1 MQKAHFD
8 QLLNT
13 ILDSHEGTAD
23 LFFIVGRPFQVEAFG
38 KLKPV
43 EVKPSVKTL
52 TPFQVERI
60 VNRLIGHDARLVRD
74 LVETGSCDSSYA
86 VPGRCRLR
94 VNIFRQR
101 GNYGIV
107 MRILATK
114 IPTVEALNLPTIF
127 GRMTAEKTGLILVTG
142 ATGSGKTTTLA
153 ALLNEFNEKLP
164 GHIVTLEDPIEFVH
178 PHKTSTFCQR
188 ELGNDFNTFAT
199 GLRAALREAPKVIF
213 VGELRDR
220 ETTEIAITAAE
231 TGHLVVSTL
240 HTINAGQSIN
250 RILGMFE
257 QAEQTQMRQRLAET
271 LRYIV
276 AQRLAP
282 KIGGGRQLVMEI
294 MGSNLR
300 TRETVLLGESDER
313 SFYDITAASATYGWQ
328 TFDQSI
334 LASFKAGLID
344 EETALAYAS
353 RKPIVMRGV
362 DAHKHTLGEGKD
374 ENSGLRMAGIHPE
387 PVAPPLSGI
396 AASPPMPAPGTLQ
409 MTKPGR

>member
-1 MQKAHFD
+1 M
-8 QLLNT
+8 
-13 ILDSHEGTAD
+13 
-23 LFFIVGRPFQVEAFG
+23 
-38 KLKPV
+38 
-43 EVKPSVKTL
+43 
-52 TPFQVERI
+52 
-60 VNRLIGHDARLVRD
+60 
-74 LVETGSCDSSYA
+74 
-86 VPGRCRLR
+86 R

-114 IPTVEALNLPTIF
+114 IPTLAALNLPPVF
-127 GRMTAEKTGLILVTG
+127 QRMTLEKTGLILVTG

-153 ALLNEFNEKLP
+153 ALLNDFNEKLH

-178 PHKTSTFCQR
+178 PHKSATFSQR
-188 ELGNDFNTFAT
+188 ELGTDFNLFAN

-271 LRYIV
+271 LRYVV

-282 KIGGGRQLVMEI
+282 KLEGGRQLLMEV

-300 TRETVLLGESDER
+300 TRETIIMGESDER
-313 SFYDITAASATYGWQ
+313 SFYDITAMAASSGWQ

-334 LASFKAGLID
+334 MAAYKAGSID

-353 RKPIVMRGV
+353 RKPIVMRNV
-362 DAHKHTLGEGKD
+362 DAHKHSLNQNKVD
-374 ENSGLRMAGIHPE
+374 SGLRMAGSPE
-387 PVAPPLSGI
+387 PAPVLQ
-396 AASPPMPAPGTLQ
+396 PA
-409 MTKPGR
+409 

>member
-8 QLLNT
+8 HLLNT

-43 EVKPSVKTL
+43 EVDPPVKNL

-60 VNRLIGHDARLVRD
+60 VNRLIGHDARLVKD
-74 LVETGSCDSSYA
+74 LIETGSCDSSYA
-86 VPGRCRLR
+86 VAGRCRLR

-114 IPTVEALNLPTIF
+114 IPTIGALNLPPIF
-127 GRMTAEKTGLILVTG
+127 DKMTAEKTGLILVTG

-220 ETTEIAITAAE
+220 ETTEIAVTAAE

-282 KIGGGRQLVMEI
+282 KTGGGRQLVMEI

-300 TRETVLLGESDER
+300 TREVVLLGESDER

-334 LASFKAGLID
+334 MTSFKAGLID

-353 RKPIVMRGV
+353 RKPVVMRGV
-362 DAHKHTLGEGKD
+362 DAHKHSMGEGKD
-374 ENSGLRMAGIHPE
+374 ENSGLRMAKLNPE
-387 PVAPPLSGI
+387 AAAPPAMSKAAPPLPS
-396 AASPPMPAPGTLQ
+396 LQ
-409 MTKPGR
+409 MAK

>member
-1 MQKAHFD
+1 MLKAHFD
-8 QLLNT
+8 HLLNV
-13 ILDSHEGTAD
+13 ILDSHEGIAD
-23 LFFIVGRPFQVEAFG
+23 LFFVVGRPFQVEAHG

-43 EVKPSVKTL
+43 QVDPPIPVL
-52 TPFQVERI
+52 TPFHVERI
-60 VNRLIGHDARLVRD
+60 VNVLVGHDARLVHD
-74 LVETGSCDSSYA
+74 LIHTGSCDSSYT
-86 VPGRCRLR
+86 VGNRCRLR

-101 GNYGIV
+101 GSYGIV

-114 IPTVEALNLPTIF
+114 IPTVAALNLPPIF
-127 GRMTAEKTGLILVTG
+127 EKMTQEKTGLILVTG

-153 ALLNEFNEKLP
+153 AVLNEFNEKLP

-188 ELGNDFNTFAT
+188 ELGNDFSTFAV

-250 RILGMFE
+250 RILGMFD
-257 QAEQTQMRQRLAET
+257 QAEQGQMRQRLAET

-300 TRETVLLGESDER
+300 TREAILLGEAEER
-313 SFYDITAASATYGWQ
+313 NFYDITAASATYGWQ

-334 LASFKAGLID
+334 LASFKAGLIE
-344 EETALAYAS
+344 EETAMAYAS
-353 RKPIVMRGV
+353 RKPVISRGV
-362 DAHKHTLGEGKD
+362 DQHKHALNQRQEA
-374 ENSGLRMAGIHPE
+374 SGLRMAHTTE
-387 PVAPPLSGI
+387 LAPPPPPLP
-396 AASPPMPAPGTLQ
+396 AAVTAPAAAKPMPSLQ
-409 MTKPGR
+409 MAK

>member
-1 MQKAHFD
+1 MLKAQLD
-8 QLLNT
+8 QLLNF
-13 ILDSHEGTAD
+13 ILDSHEGIAD
-23 LFFIVGRPFQVEAFG
+23 LFFIVGRPFQVEAHG
-38 KLKPV
+38 KLKPAKV
-43 EVKPSVKTL
+43 DPPIEVL
-52 TPFQVERI
+52 TPFHVERI
-60 VNRLIGHDARLVRD
+60 VHRLVGHDARLVTD
-74 LVETGSCDSSYA
+74 LLTTGSCDCSYS
-86 VPGRCRLR
+86 VTGRCRLR

-114 IPTVEALNLPTIF
+114 IPTLDALNLPPIF
-127 GRMTAEKTGLILVTG
+127 QKMVAEKNGLILVTG

-153 ALLNEFNEKLP
+153 ALLNEFNEKLQS
-164 GHIVTLEDPIEFVH
+164 HVVTLEDPIEFMH
-178 PHKTSTFCQR
+178 PHKLATFSQR
-188 ELGNDFNTFAT
+188 ELGTDFNLFSN

-220 ETTEIAITAAE
+220 ETTEIAISAAE

-257 QAEQTQMRQRLAET
+257 QAEQQQMRQRLAET
-271 LRYIV
+271 LRFVV

-282 KIGGGRQLVMEI
+282 KVEGGRALIMEI

-300 TRETVLLGESDER
+300 TRETILLGESDER
-313 SFYDITAASATYGWQ
+313 SFYDITAAATTYGWQ

-334 LASFKAGLID
+334 MNSYKAGLID

-353 RKPIVMRGV
+353 RKPVVMRNI
-362 DAHKHTLGEGKD
+362 DSHKHSI
-374 ENSGLRMAGIHPE
+374 NQNRQASGLRMAGMPE
-387 PVAPPLSGI
+387 PEAAPV
-396 AASPPMPAPGTLQ
+396 LQ
-409 MTKPGR
+409 TV

>member
-1 MQKAHFD
+1 MLKAHLD
-8 QLLNT
+8 QLLNV

-23 LFFIVGRPFQVEAFG
+23 LFFIVGRPFQVEAHG
-38 KLKPV
+38 KLKAVAVDPPI
-43 EVKPSVKTL
+43 EKL
-52 TPFQVERI
+52 TPFHVERI
-60 VNRLIGHDARLVRD
+60 VSRLIGHSPRLIQD
-74 LVETGSCDSSYA
+74 LLATGSCDCSYS
-86 VPGRCRLR
+86 VGNRCRLR

-101 GNYGIV
+101 GNYAIV

-114 IPTVEALNLPTIF
+114 IPTLAALNLPPIF
-127 GRMTAEKTGLILVTG
+127 QQMITEKNGLILVTG

-153 ALLNEFNEKLP
+153 GLLNEFNERLP
-164 GHIVTLEDPIEFVH
+164 SHIVTLEDPIEFVH
-178 PHKTSTFCQR
+178 PHKQATFSQR
-188 ELGNDFNTFAT
+188 ELGTDFNSFAN

-257 QAEQTQMRQRLAET
+257 QSEQAQMRQRLAET
-271 LRYIV
+271 LRYVV

-282 KIGGGRQLVMEI
+282 KIEGGRQLLMEI
-294 MGSNLR
+294 MGSSMR
-300 TRETVLLGESDER
+300 TREAILMGESEER
-313 SFYDITAASATYGWQ
+313 SFYDITAASVPSGWQ

-334 LASFKAGLID
+334 MAAYKAGAIA

-353 RKPIVMRGV
+353 RKAQVLRGI
-362 DAHKHTLGEGKD
+362 DTHKHTLSQGRVE
-374 ENSGLRMAGIHPE
+374 SGLRMAPATTGM
-387 PVAPPLSGI
+387 PV
-396 AASPPMPAPGTLQ
+396 LQ
-409 MTKPGR
+409 TA

>member
-8 QLLNT
+8 YLLT
-13 ILDSHEGTAD
+13 TMLDSHEGIAD

-43 EVKPSVKTL
+43 AVDPPVDIL
-52 TPFQVERI
+52 TAYHVERI
-60 VNRLIGHDARLVRD
+60 VNRLIGHDVRLVRD
-74 LVETGSCDSSYA
+74 LVETGSCDTSYA
-86 VPGRCRLR
+86 VGNRCRLR

-114 IPTVEALNLPTIF
+114 IPTLDALNLPPVF
-127 GRMTAEKTGLILVTG
+127 GKMTKEKTGLILVTG

-153 ALLNEFNEKLP
+153 ALLNEFNEQLP

-178 PHKTSTFCQR
+178 PHKLSTFCQR

-300 TRETVLLGESDER
+300 TREAVLLGEDEQR
-313 SFYDITAASATYGWQ
+313 SFYDITAASQTYGWQ

-334 LASFKAGLID
+334 MASFKAGMID
-344 EETALAYAS
+344 EETAMAYAS

-362 DAHKHTLGEGKD
+362 DAHKHAMGEGKA
-374 ENSGLRMAGIHPE
+374 ENSGLRMASEIAE
-387 PVAPPLSGI
+387 SAVAPPPI
-396 AASPPMPAPGTLQ
+396 PRAAPTTPAPPLGSLQ
-409 MTKPGR
+409 LAK

>member
-13 ILDSHEGTAD
+13 ILDSHEGIAD
-23 LFFIVGRPFQVEAFG
+23 LFFVVGRPFQVEAHG

-43 EVKPSVKTL
+43 AVTPSVPVL
-52 TPFQVERI
+52 TPFHVERI
-60 VNRLIGHDARLVRD
+60 VNRLVGHDPRLVND
-74 LVETGSCDSSYA
+74 LLNTGSCDSSYT
-86 VPGRCRLR
+86 VGNRCRLR

-114 IPTVEALNLPTIF
+114 IPTIDALGLPTVF
-127 GRMTAEKTGLILVTG
+127 GKMTNEKTGLILVTG

-188 ELGNDFNTFAT
+188 ELGNDFSTFAV

-220 ETTEIAITAAE
+220 DTTEIAITAAE

-282 KIGGGRQLVMEI
+282 KIGGGRQLLMEI

-300 TRETVLLGESDER
+300 TREAILLGENEER
-313 SFYDITAASATYGWQ
+313 NFYDITAASATYGWQ

-334 LASFKAGLID
+334 LAAFKADAIE
-344 EETALAYAS
+344 EETAIAYAS
-353 RKPIVMRGV
+353 RKPVISRGV
-362 DAHKHTLGEGKD
+362 DQHKHALNQKQEF
-374 ENSGLRMAGIHPE
+374 SGLRMSSPTPAETP
-387 PVAPPLSGI
+387 
-396 AASPPMPAPGTLQ
+396 PPMPAVPAAPMPSLS
-409 MTKPGR
+409 MAK

>member
-1 MQKAHFD
+1 MLKAHLD
-8 QLLNT
+8 HLLNS
-13 ILDSHEGTAD
+13 ILDSHEGIAD
-23 LFFIVGRPFQVEAFG
+23 LFFVVGRPFQVEAFG
-38 KLKPV
+38 KLRPV
-43 EVKPSVKTL
+43 TVNPPVANL
-52 TPFQVERI
+52 TPFQAERI
-60 VNRLIGHDARLVRD
+60 VNRLVGHDPRLVRD
-74 LVETGSCDSSYA
+74 LIKTGSCDSSYA
-86 VPGRCRLR
+86 VGNRCRLR

-114 IPTVEALNLPTIF
+114 IPTLEALALPPVF
-127 GRMTAEKTGLILVTG
+127 QKMTGEKTGLVLVTG

-188 ELGNDFNTFAT
+188 ELGSDFNTFAS

-220 ETTEIAITAAE
+220 ETTEIAISAAE

-250 RILGMFE
+250 RILGLFD
-257 QAEQTQMRQRLAET
+257 QAEQGQMRQRLAET
-271 LRYIV
+271 MRYIV

-282 KIGGGRQLVMEI
+282 KIGGGRQLLMEI

-300 TRETVLLGESDER
+300 TRETILLGESEER

-334 LASFKAGLID
+334 LAAFKAGGID
-344 EETALAYAS
+344 EETATAYAS
-353 RKPIVMRGV
+353 RKAVVSRGV
-362 DAHKHTLGEGKD
+362 DQHKHSINQNKES
-374 ENSGLRMAGIHPE
+374 SGLRMANTSA
-387 PVAPPLSGI
+387 APN
-396 AASPPMPAPGTLQ
+396 LQ
-409 MTKPGR
+409 TV

>member
-8 QLLNT
+8 HILNT

-23 LFFIVGRPFQVEAFG
+23 LFFVVGRPFQVEAFG
-38 KLKPV
+38 KLRPV
-43 EVKPSVKTL
+43 EVHPPIQSL

-60 VNRLIGHDARLVRD
+60 VNRLIGHDPRLVKD
-74 LVETGSCDSSYA
+74 LIETGSCDSSYS
-86 VPGRCRLR
+86 VGGRCRLR

-114 IPTVEALNLPTIF
+114 IPTLDALNLPPIF
-127 GRMTAEKTGLILVTG
+127 GKMTGEKTGLILVTG

-164 GHIVTLEDPIEFVH
+164 GHIVTLEDPVEFVH

-294 MGSNLR
+294 MGSNMR
-300 TRETVLLGESDER
+300 TREAVLIGESEER

-328 TFDQSI
+328 TFDQSL
-334 LASFKAGLID
+334 LASFKGGQID
-344 EETALAYAS
+344 EETALAYS
-353 RKPIVMRGV
+353 TRKAVLMRGI
-362 DAHKHTLGEGKD
+362 DAHKHATGEGVA
-374 ENSGLRMAGIHPE
+374 ETSGLRMSVNTGHGE
-387 PVAPPLSGI
+387 PAAAPPPVPRAPL
-396 AASPPMPAPGTLQ
+396 PPVPVNLQ
-409 MTKPGR
+409 MAK

>member
-1 MQKAHFD
+1 MLKAQLD
-8 QLLNT
+8 RLLNV
-13 ILDSHEGTAD
+13 ILDSHEGIAD
-23 LFFIVGRPFQVEAFG
+23 LFFVVGRPFQVEAHG

-43 EVKPSVKTL
+43 AVDPPIETL
-52 TPFQVERI
+52 TPFHVERI
-60 VNRLIGHDARLVRD
+60 VHRLIGHDARLVAD
-74 LVETGSCDSSYA
+74 LLTTGSCDCSYSVA
-86 VPGRCRLR
+86 GRCRLR

-114 IPTVEALNLPTIF
+114 IPTLAALNLPPVF
-127 GRMTAEKTGLILVTG
+127 GRMVTEKTGLILVTG

-153 ALLNEFNEKLP
+153 ALLNEFNEKLH

-178 PHKTSTFCQR
+178 PHKSATFSQR
-188 ELGNDFNTFAT
+188 ELGTDFNLFSN

-240 HTINAGQSIN
+240 HTINAGQSVN

-257 QAEQTQMRQRLAET
+257 QAEQAQVRQRLAET
-271 LRYIV
+271 LRFVV

-282 KIGGGRQLVMEI
+282 KLEGGRQLLMEI

-300 TRETVLLGESDER
+300 TRETIIMGESDER
-313 SFYDITAASATYGWQ
+313 SFYDITAMAASAGWQ

-334 LASFKAGLID
+334 MSAYKGGFID

-353 RKPIVMRGV
+353 RKPAVMRGI
-362 DAHKHTLGEGKD
+362 DAHKHSINQNQVD
-374 ENSGLRMAGIHPE
+374 SGLRMAAVKAE
-387 PVAPPLSGI
+387 PA
-396 AASPPMPAPGTLQ
+396 LQ
-409 MTKPGR
+409 TV

>member
-8 QLLNT
+8 HLLNT
-13 ILDSHEGTAD
+13 ILDSHDGIAD
-23 LFFIVGRPFQVEAFG
+23 LFFVVGRPFQVEAFG

-43 EVKPSVKTL
+43 AVDPSVECL
-52 TPFQVERI
+52 TPYQLERI
-60 VNRLIGHDARLVRD
+60 VNRLVGHDPRLVND
-74 LVETGSCDSSYA
+74 LVKTGSCDCSYA
-86 VPGRCRLR
+86 VGNRCRLR

-114 IPTVEALNLPTIF
+114 IPTLAALNLPPIF
-127 GRMTAEKTGLILVTG
+127 EKMTAEKTGLILITG

-153 ALLNEFNEKLP
+153 AVLNEFNEKLP

-178 PHKTSTFCQR
+178 PHKVSTFCQR
-188 ELGNDFNTFAT
+188 ELGNDYDSFAN

-240 HTINAGQSIN
+240 HTINAGQSVN

-282 KIGGGRQLVMEI
+282 KVGGGRQLVMEI

-300 TRETVLLGESDER
+300 TREAVLLGEDEQR
-313 SFYDITAASATYGWQ
+313 SFYDITAASQTYGWQ

-353 RKPIVMRGV
+353 RKPVVMRGV
-362 DAHKHTLGEGKD
+362 DAYKHSQGEGKD
-374 ENSGLRMAGIHPE
+374 DTSGMRMAKLNGDSSVP
-387 PVAPPLSGI
+387 PPAPP
-396 AASPPMPAPGTLQ
+396 PPVPRTAPPANLQ
-409 MTKPGR
+409 MAK

>member
-1 MQKAHFD
+1 M
-8 QLLNT
+8 
-13 ILDSHEGTAD
+13 
-23 LFFIVGRPFQVEAFG
+23 
-38 KLKPV
+38 
-43 EVKPSVKTL
+43 
-52 TPFQVERI
+52 
-60 VNRLIGHDARLVRD
+60 
-74 LVETGSCDSSYA
+74 TG
-86 VPGRCRLR
+86 
-94 VNIFRQR
+94 
-101 GNYGIV
+101 
-107 MRILATK
+107 
-114 IPTVEALNLPTIF
+114 
-127 GRMTAEKTGLILVTG
+127 EKTGLILVTG

-188 ELGNDFNTFAT
+188 ELGNDFSTFAV

-257 QAEQTQMRQRLAET
+257 QAEQGQMRQRLAET

-282 KIGGGRQLVMEI
+282 KIGGGRAAPHGDSWAATCARARPSCLART
-294 MGSNLR
+294 SNAA
-300 TRETVLLGESDER
+300 
-313 SFYDITAASATYGWQ
+313 FYDITAASATYGWQ

-334 LASFKAGLID
+334 MAAFKADADRGGDGHGLRLAQAGGRARDRPAPARD
-344 EETALAYAS
+344 ESEV
-353 RKPIVMRGV
+353 K
-362 DAHKHTLGEGKD
+362 EFF
-374 ENSGLRMAGIHPE
+374 GLRMSGGTPTTAPAA
-387 PVAPPLSGI
+387 APPPVPTAP
-396 AASPPMPAPGTLQ
+396 AAPMPALSNVQVRRRTFLEHRYEFTACASRSRHQ
-409 MTKPGR
+409 SQVANNQEDKIGRDDRSALLCCHEPTYLEYLTGQLRGMGYKVHHAKGHQAAVQAAWLPARMA

>member
-1 MQKAHFD
+1 MQKALFD
-8 QLLNT
+8 QLLNV

-43 EVKPSVKTL
+43 VVDPPIDVL
-52 TPFQVERI
+52 TPYHVERI
-60 VNRLIGHDARLVRD
+60 VNRLVGHDPRLVRD
-74 LVETGSCDSSYA
+74 LVETGSCDSSYS
-86 VPGRCRLR
+86 VGNRCRLR

-101 GNYGIV
+101 GNYGVV

-114 IPTVEALNLPTIF
+114 IPTVEALNLPPIF
-127 GRMTAEKTGLILVTG
+127 GKMTGEKTGLILVTG

-178 PHKTSTFCQR
+178 PHKAATFCQR

-282 KIGGGRQLVMEI
+282 RIGGGRQLVMEI

-300 TRETVLLGESDER
+300 TREAVLLGENEER
-313 SFYDITAASATYGWQ
+313 SFYDITAASAAYGWQ

-334 LASFKAGLID
+334 LASYKAGAID
-344 EETALAYAS
+344 EETAMAYAS

-362 DAHKHTLGEGKD
+362 DAHKHM
-374 ENSGLRMAGIHPE
+374 ENQAPQSSGLRMSSRAEDAPPVPGPV
-387 PVAPPLSGI
+387 PVAAPPNLQLS
-396 AASPPMPAPGTLQ
+396 
-409 MTKPGR
+409 K

>member
-8 QLLNT
+8 YLLST
-13 ILDSHEGTAD
+13 MLDSHEGIAD

-43 EVKPSVKTL
+43 EVDPPISSL
-52 TPFQVERI
+52 TPHQVERI
-60 VNRLIGHDARLVRD
+60 VSRIVGHDPRLVRD
-74 LVETGSCDSSYA
+74 LVETGSCDTSYA
-86 VPGRCRLR
+86 VGNRCRLR

-114 IPTVEALNLPTIF
+114 IPTLEALNLPAIF
-127 GRMTAEKTGLILVTG
+127 GKMTGEKTGLILVTG

-153 ALLNEFNEKLP
+153 ALLNEFNDKLP

-240 HTINAGQSIN
+240 HTINAGQSVN

-282 KIGGGRQLVMEI
+282 RIGGGRQLVMEI

-300 TRETVLLGESDER
+300 TRETVLLGESEER

-334 LASFKAGLID
+334 LASFKAGMID

-362 DAHKHTLGEGKD
+362 DAHKHSLGAGKD
-374 ENSGLRMAGIHPE
+374 ETSGLRMASE
-387 PVAPPLSGI
+387 SAEQAAAPPLPR
-396 AASPPMPAPGTLQ
+396 ATPTAPPPLANLQ
-409 MTKPGR
+409 MSR

>member
-1 MQKAHFD
+1 MLKAQLD
-8 QLLNT
+8 QLLNV
-13 ILDSHEGTAD
+13 ILDSHEGIAD
-23 LFFIVGRPFQVEAFG
+23 LFFIVGRPFQVEAHG

-43 EVKPSVKTL
+43 AVEPPVDLL

-60 VNRLIGHDARLVRD
+60 VHRLIGHDVRLVTD
-74 LVETGSCDSSYA
+74 LLSTGSCDCSYS

-101 GNYGIV
+101 GNYAIV

-114 IPTVEALNLPTIF
+114 IPTLAALHLPPIF
-127 GRMTAEKTGLILVTG
+127 QKMVVEKTGLILVTG

-153 ALLNEFNEKLP
+153 ALLNEFNEKLH

-178 PHKTSTFCQR
+178 PHKSATFSQR
-188 ELGNDFNTFAT
+188 ELGTDFNLFSN

-240 HTINAGQSIN
+240 HTINAGQSVN

-257 QAEQTQMRQRLAET
+257 QAEQQQMRQRLAET
-271 LRYIV
+271 LRYVV

-282 KIGGGRQLVMEI
+282 KIEGGRQLVMEI

-300 TRETVLLGESDER
+300 TRETILLGENDER
-313 SFYDITAASATYGWQ
+313 SFYDITAASTTYGWQ
-328 TFDQSI
+328 TFDQS
-334 LASFKAGLID
+334 LMTSYKAGAID
-344 EETALAYAS
+344 EETTLAYAT
-353 RKPIVMRGV
+353 RKPVVMRNI
-362 DAHKHTLGEGKD
+362 DAHKHSINQNRET
-374 ENSGLRMAGIHPE
+374 SGLRMAGAEVPE
-387 PVAPPLSGI
+387 PV
-396 AASPPMPAPGTLQ
+396 LQ
-409 MTKPGR
+409 AV

>member
-8 QLLNT
+8 HLLNT

-23 LFFIVGRPFQVEAFG
+23 LFFVVGRPFQVEAYG

-43 EVKPSVKTL
+43 EVDPPIRNL
-52 TPFQVERI
+52 TGFQVERI
-60 VNRLIGHDARLVRD
+60 VNRLIGHDSRLVRD
-74 LVETGSCDSSYA
+74 LIETGSCDTSYA
-86 VPGRCRLR
+86 IAGRCRLR

-114 IPTVEALNLPTIF
+114 IPTVGALNLPPIF
-127 GRMTAEKTGLILVTG
+127 EKMTAEKTGLILVTG

-178 PHKTSTFCQR
+178 PHKVSTFCQR

-220 ETTEIAITAAE
+220 ETTEIAVTAAE

-240 HTINAGQSIN
+240 HTINAGQSVN

-282 KIGGGRQLVMEI
+282 KTGGGRQLVMEI

-300 TRETVLLGESDER
+300 TREAVLLGEDEQR
-313 SFYDITAASATYGWQ
+313 SFYDITAASQTYGWQ

-334 LASFKAGLID
+334 LTSFKAGLID

-353 RKPIVMRGV
+353 RKPVVMRGV
-362 DAHKHTLGEGKD
+362 DAYKHAQGEGKD
-374 ENSGLRMAGIHPE
+374 ENSGMKMAKLNNDSSVPPP
-387 PVAPPLSGI
+387 PVPKAPVS
-396 AASPPMPAPGTLQ
+396 APTLANLQ
-409 MTKPGR
+409 MAK

>member
-1 MQKAHFD
+1 M
-8 QLLNT
+8 
-13 ILDSHEGTAD
+13 
-23 LFFIVGRPFQVEAFG
+23 
-38 KLKPV
+38 
-43 EVKPSVKTL
+43 
-52 TPFQVERI
+52 
-60 VNRLIGHDARLVRD
+60 RD
-74 LVETGSCDSSYA
+74 LIETGSCDSSYA
-86 VPGRCRLR
+86 VAGRCRLR

-114 IPTVEALNLPTIF
+114 IPTLGALNLPTVF
-127 GRMTAEKTGLILVTG
+127 GKMTSEKTGLILVTG

-178 PHKTSTFCQR
+178 PHKVSTFCQR
-188 ELGNDFNTFAT
+188 ELGNDFSTFAT

-240 HTINAGQSIN
+240 HTINAGQSVN

-271 LRYIV
+271 LRFIV

-282 KIGGGRQLVMEI
+282 RTGGGRQLVMEI

-300 TRETVLLGESDER
+300 TREAVLLGENEER

-334 LASFKAGLID
+334 MASFKAGMID

-353 RKPIVMRGV
+353 RKPVVMRGV
-362 DAHKHTLGEGKD
+362 DAHKHSMGEGKD
-374 ENSGLRMAGIHPE
+374 ENSGLRMARISPE
-387 PVAPPLSGI
+387 AEAPPAVPK
-396 AASPPMPAPGTLQ
+396 AAPAPPPPLANLQ
-409 MTKPGR
+409 LAK